1 MTNVKQL
8 RRIGSIAIDL
18 SSGEVQKNGRKLK
31 LQEQPFQV
39 LAALVERAGEVV
51 TREELR
57 QRVWPANTFVDFNN
71 GLNIAIV
78 KLRQALNDDATK
90 PRYIETLPRRGYRLI
105 APLDET
111 PGETPSEEPTA
122 GGAPG
127 AAAASAPSEPS
138 AAPLEHQRSV
148 VALGAMA
155 AATVAVLGL
164 AWVQFVPP
172 GGTASAAITLR
183 PSAAVVGFR
192 NLGADRAEDWLSTAL
207 AEMLST
213 ELAAGERLR
222 TIPGES
228 VARARIDLDLPDSDS
243 YSPATLSRIFKNLGA
258 EYVVV
263 GSYLNAGGQPGA
275 ALRVDLRL
283 QDTRAGE
290 TIATISERGS
300 SKNLADLVSRAGLAL
315 RQKLNLAAAGQ
326 SEASGVRAAL
336 AHDAE
341 TTRLYVE
348 GLNLLRHFDAAG
360 ARTLLEQV
368 VAADPGY
375 ALAHAALARAWTA
388 SGYGERARQ
397 AARKAWE
404 LSQNLR
410 RADRLSIEGAYRQTN
425 GEWDKAAQIFEQLR
439 TLYPDNLDYGLQRAS
454 AQVKGGKGKEAL
466 RTINELRRLPSPLR
480 DDPAIDLLQSLAAEQ
495 TGDFSQSRIAAAK
508 AAGGGQARGSQMLV
522 AEARS
527 QECRML
533 RSLGRLDDAR
543 AACEISRQIFA
554 ATGDRGGAA
563 TITGY
568 LAAMRADEGD
578 LGAAQGLYANALA
591 IDREIGNEGG
601 AIWELNGLA
610 DVLWSRGDLAGA
622 LKRFEESLEAARK
635 TASRPDQADA
645 LDNIAV
651 ISLLEGDLA
660 RARQMFEQ
668 ALEQF
673 RALGDKSGL
682 GNALGNLGE
691 ALYLQGNLR
700 LAAQDLDQ
708 AAHINRDAGNTA
720 ETADVLAWSGRVL
733 LAQGD
738 QVAARR
744 RFDEA
749 LKVWS
754 EMGSPG
760 YVARHRLRF
769 AELAIEAGRPAEA
782 EAPIREGLPVFEKEK
797 LGDVEMEART
807 LLARALLD
815 EGKAVEARRE
825 VEQMSALVK
834 STQNLMARLA
844 FDTVAAET
852 MAASGKPSD
861 AGQAVRRLQ
870 QVIAE
875 AGSRGF
881 LEYRLRARLALG
893 KTEIRAGRVE
903 TGRADLKALAQE
915 ARARGFETIARTA
928 SAVQV
933 QPGVGR

>member
-1 MTNVKQL
+1 MTNAKQV

-39 LAALVERAGEVV
+39 LAALVERPGEVV
-51 TREELR
+51 SREELR
-57 QRVWPANTFVDFNN
+57 QRVWPDNTFVDFNN

-105 APLDET
+105 APLDEA
-111 PGETPSEEPTA
+111 PGETPSEGP
-122 GGAPG
+122 
-127 AAAASAPSEPS
+127 AASAPSEPS
-138 AAPLEHQRSV
+138 VSAAAPLEHTRSV

-164 AWVQFVPP
+164 VWMQFIPSA
-172 GGTASAAITLR
+172 GRASAAITLR

-207 AEMLST
+207 GEMLST
-213 ELAAGERLR
+213 ELAAGDRLR

-228 VARARIDLDLPDSDS
+228 VARARTDLALPDADS
-243 YSPATLSRIFKNLGA
+243 YSAATLSRIFKNLGA

-263 GSYLNAGGQPGA
+263 GSYLKAGGQAGA

-283 QDTRAGE
+283 QDTRSGE
-290 TIATISERGS
+290 TVATISETGS
-300 SKNLADLVSRAGLAL
+300 SQNLADLVSRAGLAL
-315 RQKLNLAAAGQ
+315 RQKLNLAATGQ
-326 SEASGVRAAL
+326 SETSGVRAAL
-336 AHDAE
+336 PQNPD
-341 TTRLYVE
+341 TTRLYAE

-360 ARTLLEQV
+360 ARALLEQV

-375 ALAHAALARAWTA
+375 ALAYAALARTWTA

-397 AARKAWE
+397 AARRAWE
-404 LSQNLR
+404 LSQNLPW
-410 RADRLSIEGAYRQTN
+410 ADRLSIEGAYRQTN
-425 GEWDKAAQIFEQLR
+425 GEWDKAARIFEQLR
-439 TLYPDNLDYGLQRAS
+439 NLYPDNLDYGLQRAS
-454 AQVKGGKGKEAL
+454 AQVKAGRGNQAL
-466 RTINELRRLPSPLR
+466 RTIDELRQLPSPLR
-480 DDPAIDLLQSLAAEQ
+480 DDPAIDLAQSLAAEQ
-495 TGDFSQSRIAAAK
+495 TGDFSQSRTVAAK
-508 AAGGGQARGSQMLV
+508 AAGGGQARGSRMLV
-522 AEARS
+522 ADARA

-543 AACEISRQIFA
+543 AACETARQIYA
-554 ATGDRGGAA
+554 ARGDREGAA

-568 LAAMRADEGD
+568 LAAIRADEGD
-578 LGAAQGLYANALA
+578 LGAAQELYASALA
-591 IDREIGNEGG
+591 TDREIGNEGG

-610 DVLWSRGDLAGA
+610 DVLWSRGDLSGA
-622 LKRFEESLEAARK
+622 LKRFEESLEAARR
-635 TASRPDQADA
+635 TASRADETDA

-651 ISLLEGDLA
+651 ISLLRGDLA

-668 ALEQF
+668 AVEQF
-673 RALGDKSGL
+673 RAMGDKSGL

-691 ALYLQGNLR
+691 TLYLQGDLPM
-700 LAAQDLDQ
+700 AAQDLEQ
-708 AAHINRDAGNTA
+708 AVRINRGAGNTA

-733 LAQGD
+733 MAQGD
-738 QVAARR
+738 QTAARR
-744 RFDEA
+744 RFDES

-760 YVARHRLRF
+760 YLARHRLLY
-769 AELAIEAGRPAEA
+769 AELAIEGGRPAEA
-782 EAPIREGLPVFEKEK
+782 ETPIREGLPVFEKEK
-797 LGDVEMEART
+797 LRDVEVEART

-815 EGKAVEARRE
+815 EGKPTEARRE
-825 VEQMSALVK
+825 IEQMRAPAR
-834 STQNLMARLA
+834 STQNLMVRMT

-861 AGQAVRRLQ
+861 AVQAVRRLQ
-870 QVIAE
+870 QVTAD
-875 AGSRGF
+875 ASSRGF

-893 KTEIRAGRVE
+893 KAEIRAGRTE
-903 TGRADLKALAQE
+903 AGRADLKALEQE
-915 ARARGFETIARTA
+915 ARARGFGTIARRA
-928 SAVQV
+928 AAVQA
-933 QPGVGR
+933 QSGVRP